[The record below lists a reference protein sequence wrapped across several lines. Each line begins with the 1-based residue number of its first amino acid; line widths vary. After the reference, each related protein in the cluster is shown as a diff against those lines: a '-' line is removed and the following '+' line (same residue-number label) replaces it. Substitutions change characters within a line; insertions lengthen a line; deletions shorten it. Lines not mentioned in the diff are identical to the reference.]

1 MGRLAKRWSLRRL
14 AEFDVLSLGPY
25 RRLSQACSPGVAS
38 SDYGANERSFNMV
51 QYQYLVR

>member
-1 MGRLAKRWSLRRL
+1 LAKRWSLRRL